1 MTAPTRGAAG
11 WLCGVLLGVPCAV
24 QAQTTGTPEIVD
36 IGQAAAEAPAT
47 DTGGIGDIDLT
58 AGDKADMATKADRSS
73 VGYELSLG
81 DDGIVNSRGWF
92 RLEYSKFFLESF
104 YVRLD
109 SKLNAFI
116 GEDHRA
122 EAEDRRVAFESITP
136 EAFVQYSRPGA
147 NTAFR
152 AGVQKLIWGE
162 SEGGAITD
170 EVTPRNLSELFFIP
184 LEESRIGQP
193 MLNVDTFVS
202 SGEWS
207 AFYVPDAKFN
217 KYPKRGTAYYVD
229 AFGDAVDLRD
239 ATGEGNTHE
248 FGGRWKKT
256 VGRSDVSFMAA
267 SLVDNDYAYRAD
279 GLSASGRPQVA
290 RFGQRFRMVG
300 AAFNY
305 VSGDY
310 QFKGEVGYKSPRAF
324 NDAGLRVIEKNVVDS
339 AFGVTY
345 SLGQSN
351 TIGVEL
357 VNSHVVDWDRRI
369 VGVPRNNASL
379 VINANLFFWNE
390 TLSMNWLTIYS
401 RPYTSLTSSLR
412 TSYKWDDATTVSVD
426 LHAIDVPD
434 TDSGLFRFRDR
445 DQIFFRIQRQF

>member
-1 MTAPTRGAAG
+1 MTGRRRGSAG
-11 WLCGVLLGVPCAV
+11 WLCGVLLGVPGCVMA
-24 QAQTTGTPEIVD
+24 AQPPP
-36 IGQAAAEAPAT
+36 AAAGSFGE
-47 DTGGIGDIDLT
+47 IDLT
-58 AGDKADMATKADRSS
+58 AGDTANPATRGDRSS
-73 VGYELSLG
+73 VGYEISLG
-81 DDGIVNSRGWF
+81 DHGVVNNRSWF

-104 YVRLD
+104 FVRLD

-116 GEDHRA
+116 GDDHRA
-122 EAEDRRVAFESITP
+122 QAADKSVAFENITP

-193 MLNVDTFVS
+193 MLNVDTFIPA
-202 SGEWS
+202 GDFS
-207 AFYVPDAKFN
+207 AFYVPKAKFN
-217 KYPKRGTAYYVD
+217 KYPERDTAYYVD
-229 AFGDAVDLRD
+229 PLGGAADLRD
-239 ATGEGNTHE
+239 ATGEGDLHE

-256 VGRSDVSFMAA
+256 FGRSDVSLMAA

-279 GLSASGRPQVA
+279 GVSASGRPQVA
-290 RFGQRFRMVG
+290 RFGQRFRMLG

-305 VSGDY
+305 VKGDV
-310 QFKGEVGYKSPRAF
+310 QLKGEVGYKSPRAF
-324 NDAGLRVIEKNVVDS
+324 NDAAFGVIEKDVIDS

-357 VNSHVVDWDRRI
+357 VNSHIADWERTI
-369 VGVPRNNASL
+369 VGVPRNSASA
-379 VINANLFFWNE
+379 VVNANLFFWNE
-390 TLSMNWLTIYS
+390 TLSMNWLTIYT
-401 RPYTSLTSSLR
+401 RPYRSLTSSLR

-434 TDSGLFRFRDR
+434 DRSGLFRFRDR
-445 DQIFFRIQRQF
+445 GQVFFRIQRQF